1 MSDPP
6 AGLDADVTSDAVD
19 HKLDLDA
26 LDHTLDLDAVVATV
40 RGHAGLTGKLPL
52 NAIRPYV
59 DASDPLHG
67 PGDDG
72 AIVEIDSRQV
82 VVCGEAM
89 SPPFV
94 AADPYG
100 AGLAAVLAN
109 VNDVAA
115 MGGVPRA
122 IVSTLVGPREVTSRA
137 MEGMREGSRLYD
149 VPLVGGHLTE
159 RPGDTSLSA
168 FAVGDAEQVLS
179 MANVRPG
186 QTVLF
191 ACSLDGRMRPDFP
204 FFTSIERQGPRLAR
218 DVRLL
223 ARVAADGLA
232 VAAKDVSMA
241 GALGSLAMLL
251 EFTRHGVEV
260 DLARLPYPT
269 ATDPLRW
276 LIAFPTYAFWLV
288 AEPEH
293 ADACCRLFEEHQ
305 LVCAAVGTVDAGG
318 ELAVRLGAERRTLLD
333 LRCEPVTGL
342 WHDAADA

>member
-6 AGLDADVTSDAVD
+6 AG
-19 HKLDLDA
+19 
-26 LDHTLDLDAVVATV
+26 LDLDAVVATV
-40 RGHAGLTGKLPL
+40 RGYAGLTGKQPL
-52 NAIRPYV
+52 NAIRQYL
-59 DASDPLHG
+59 DASDPVHG

-72 AIVEIDSRQV
+72 AIVDIASSQV

-137 MEGMREGSRLYD
+137 MEGMREGCRLYD

-159 RPGDTSLSA
+159 RAGDTSLSA
-168 FAVGDAEQVLS
+168 FAVGEAECVLS
-179 MANVRPG
+179 MANVHPG

-191 ACSLDGRMRPDFP
+191 ACSLDGTMRPDFP

-223 ARVAADGLA
+223 ARVAAEGLA

-251 EFTRHGVEV
+251 EFTRCGVEV
-260 DLARLPYPT
+260 DLARLPYPPD
-269 ATDPLRW
+269 TDPLGW
-276 LIAFPTYAFWLV
+276 LIAFPTYAFWLLTAPQD
-288 AEPEH
+288 AE
-293 ADACCRLFEEHQ
+293 ACCRVFEEHQ
-305 LVCAAVGTVDAGG
+305 LACVAVGTVDASG
-318 ELAVRLGAERRTLLD
+318 ELAVRLGAERRMLLD
-333 LRCEPVTGL
+333 LGREPVTGL
-342 WHDAADA
+342 WHDVPRS